1 MSRSARF
8 SALGKLGAL
17 GSALLALTTSAWA
30 APAQSVTADQAPQA
44 WIVYAQAVSQRL
56 QAALASDAEPAQRF
70 NSFFGHWVAA
80 DADADAASGS
90 EVLSEDATLPA
101 DPPTLKV
108 KVWLDRK
115 GQVTRVEFGGVA
127 DDQATADLQSLL
139 LAQSIGAPPP
149 RRMKQPVVV
158 RLALGAEL

>member
-17 GSALLALTTSAWA
+17 GSALLALTGSAWA
-30 APAQSVTADQAPQA
+30 GAPAQSVTADQAPQA
-44 WIVYAQAVSQRL
+44 WIVYAQAVSERL

-70 NSFFGHWVAA
+70 NAYFGHWVAA
-80 DADADAASGS
+80 DTDAASGA
-90 EVLSEDATLPA
+90 EVLSEDVALPA

-115 GQVTRVEFGGVA
+115 GQVTRVEFGEVA
-127 DDQATADLQSLL
+127 DDQAAADLRALL

>member
-8 SALGKLGAL
+8 GAL
-17 GSALLALTTSAWA
+17 GTLGAALLALTGNVWA
-30 APAQSVTADQAPQA
+30 GANAQSVTADQAPQA
-44 WIVYAQAVSQRL
+44 WIVYAQAVSQHL
-56 QAALASDAEPAQRF
+56 QSALASDAEPAQRF
-70 NSFFGHWVAA
+70 NAFFGHWVAT
-80 DADADAASGS
+80 DADVASSS
-90 EVLSEDATLPA
+90 EALSEDAALPA

-115 GQVTRVEFGGVA
+115 GQVTRVEFDQVA
-127 DDQATADLQSLL
+127 DDLAAADLRALL
-139 LAQSIGAPPP
+139 LAQSIGASPP